1 MKILNFISGKDL
13 GGPKQSFVLYNRVFE
28 LLGYDYIALI
38 RKGAKLKELLEKNNQ
53 QYIEFS
59 YIRSTNFLVKANSIN
74 KIKEQIEQ
82 INPSIIFVHK
92 QIDIE
97 LTKLSLK
104 KNIPIVGVIHGF
116 NAKHIEYADALIAVS
131 KKVKDFLISNGYK
144 KPIFVVPNMVEIDK
158 EPNLKPLSKKIKIGT
173 MGIFRRKKG
182 FHILI
187 EALNLLA
194 KKNIDFSATIAGRG
208 KRVFVYK
215 QMCKK
220 YNLCSKLSFRGW
232 ISNQERDNYFDSFD
246 IYVLP
251 SRTESFGMVVVEAMA
266 RKKIVIATKCGG
278 PQEIIDNGINGF
290 LVENQNP
297 QAIVDAIEH
306 IVNNPNQMP
315 KIQENAYKKAIKYDI
330 NHQKYNIKKIID
342 SLL

>member
-1 MKILNFISGKDL
+1 MKVLNFISGRDL

-53 QYIEFS
+53 PYIEFS
-59 YIRSTNFLVKANSIN
+59 YIRSTNFLVKKNAIS
-74 KIKEQIEQ
+74 KIREKIEQ

-97 LTKLSLK
+97 LTKLAINK
-104 KNIPIVGVIHGF
+104 KIPIVGVIHGF

-131 KKVKDFLISNGYK
+131 NKVKDFLISSGYK

-158 EPNLKPLSKKIKIGT
+158 EPILKPLSEKIKIGT

-215 QMCKK
+215 QMCK
-220 YNLCSKLSFRGW
+220 NIICA
-232 ISNQERDNYFDSFD
+232 ISCRLE
-246 IYVLP
+246 
-251 SRTESFGMVVVEAMA
+251 
-266 RKKIVIATKCGG
+266 GG
-278 PQEIIDNGINGF
+278 
-290 LVENQNP
+290 L
-297 QAIVDAIEH
+297 
-306 IVNNPNQMP
+306 
-315 KIQENAYKKAIKYDI
+315 AIKKEITILIVLIFMYCLQEQ
-330 NHQKYNIKKIID
+330 N
-342 SLL
+342 LLEWL